1 MAERECPLQ
10 PPLRGPTA
18 HGRPWLTKASGTAL
32 AALQGSFVKGSGNH
46 SLQVENV
53 MQLSRDLSSIS
64 WCRCFISPYH
74 TRSSISDYIL
84 QDRSHVLYPRVKRRY
99 NDLLDRRQQWK
110 REGLQIEVPA
120 NGMHKKWQRTVRS
133 WAKRRVDQ
141 ALTKQLREKGFDRQG
156 RRLKKQWSPLE
167 RDGTHSA
174 AQQSEHV
181 NRLQIKDEDLCG
193 SIRVQLLESVVVT
206 KYSDIYQQ
214 AGLIIDDLVKRTG
227 GRVVP

>member
-1 MAERECPLQ
+1 
-10 PPLRGPTA
+10 
-18 HGRPWLTKASGTAL
+18 
-32 AALQGSFVKGSGNH
+32 
-46 SLQVENV
+46 
-53 MQLSRDLSSIS
+53 MQLSRDLISIS

-74 TRSSISDYIL
+74 TRSSICDYIL
-84 QDRSHVLYPRVKRRY
+84 QDRSHVLYPRVRRRY

-110 REGLQIEVPA
+110 QEGLQIEVAA

-141 ALTKQLREKGFDRQG
+141 ALTKQLKEKGFDRQG
-156 RRLKKQWSPLE
+156 RRIREQCIMLE
-167 RDGTHSA
+167 KDDTSSA
-174 AQQSEHV
+174 AHQSEHV
-181 NRLQIKDEDLCG
+181 NRSKNKDEDLCG

-206 KYSDIYQQ
+206 KYPDIYQQ